1 MEQVTVGESL
11 MFSAQLRLQ
20 GVDADTL
27 HQFVE
32 EVSWPWRSPLLA
44 CAALRP
50 LRCGVGGLLLAGRWR
65 SLWSWTP

>member
-1 MEQVTVGESL
+1 

-32 EVSWPWRSPLLA
+32 EVRLPWQTPLHARAALCPLL
-44 CAALRP
+44 
-50 LRCGVGGLLLAGRWR
+50 CGVRGLLPAGR
-65 SLWSWTP
+65 